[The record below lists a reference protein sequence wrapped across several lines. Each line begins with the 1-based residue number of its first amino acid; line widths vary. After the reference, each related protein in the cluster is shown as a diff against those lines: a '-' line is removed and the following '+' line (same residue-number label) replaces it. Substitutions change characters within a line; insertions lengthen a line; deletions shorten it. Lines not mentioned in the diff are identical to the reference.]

1 MEILSDVLFK
11 GKIKIEEQS
20 GRILETY
27 YNKTEF
33 LIVGDGEVLV
43 NGYLSVHGDPG
54 IISSSSISS
63 GDNSSIGSVNF
74 NKCNGRTQIKVTP
87 YACSQPGLCQTVTI
101 DPITGIK
108 TPLISLTHRSIE
120 CGSVGYQTISE
131 WSDIGQYLSFPKKF
145 LFRNPET
152 ISSDCTRFRFSLN
165 GQNGNSRTEYIAS
178 NRDNSY
184 YPAISVFAPSANGCV
199 LVGMD
204 VEMVPNK
211 YGRLSFDGV
220 LPTGHQTYNPTE
232 FSLVVIH

>member
-20 GRILETY
+20 GKILETY

-33 LIVGDGEVLV
+33 LTVGDGEVSLI
-43 NGYLSVHGDPG
+43 GGLSVYSDHG
-54 IISSSSISS
+54 IISSSISS

-74 NKCNGRTQIKVTP
+74 NRCNGRTQIKVTP
-87 YACSQPGLCQTVTI
+87 YVCSQPGLCQTVTI
-101 DPITGIK
+101 DPITGIE

-120 CGSVGYQTISE
+120 CGSVNYQTISE
-131 WSDIGQYLSFPKKF
+131 WSDIGKYLSFPKKF
-145 LFRNPET
+145 LFRNPDT

-165 GQNGNSRTEYIAS
+165 GQTGNSRTEYIHS
-178 NRDNSY
+178 NKDNGY
-184 YPAISVFAPSANGCV
+184 YPAISVFRPSTNGCV

-204 VEMVPNK
+204 VEMVENG

-220 LPTGHQTYNPTE
+220 LPTGHQTYNSSE
-232 FSLVVIH
+232 FSLVVIQ